1 MAGSVQDVVKRTEC
15 LDKLSVDPELIQE
28 VQLLVN
34 NRMTGRN
41 KEGEWQIKWL
51 KKIYLIN
58 A

>member
-15 LDKLSVDPELIQE
+15 LDKLGVDPELVQE

-41 KEGEWQIKWL
+41 KEGEW
-51 KKIYLIN
+51 
-58 A
+58 

>member
-15 LDKLSVDPELIQE
+15 LDKLGVDPELIQE
-28 VQLLVN
+28 VQFLVD

-51 KKIYLIN
+51 KKKKIL
-58 A
+58 